1 MISSFFLK
9 LAAREKLGKSYFRT
23 VLGAAVQ
30 YIPQYLVSLA
40 VAVLVLGNPII
51 GGAAG
56 RIVTAVA
63 GVLVFDIF
71 GVGFMRSLL
80 EIKPKESG
88 GYNINLVLSGYRQ
101 NFGNTLKIVFFKRLY
116 LFFYSLLVMLP
127 IVIFG
132 IAIGFMADNPAVA
145 KLISM
150 VTEFASSPTAA
161 MVESI
166 AVHMAENCMFVVYM
180 LFGVYVLMLAAMIP
194 YVRKIYEYAAIPMI
208 LAENSDISKKEAFAQ
223 TRKIMVGY
231 RMRYFA
237 LQLSFM
243 GIMILAWVVS
253 AIFPAE
259 IGYYIAWSFILP
271 YMNMTLLQ
279 FYSERRRVLDG
290 VDEQTEEKHTE
301 ERND

>member
-30 YIPQYLVSLA
+30 YVPQYLVSLA
-40 VAVLVLGNPII
+40 VSVLILGNPII

-56 RIVTAVA
+56 RIITAVA

-80 EIKPKESG
+80 DIKPKESG
-88 GYNINLVLSGYRQ
+88 GYNINLVLSGYQQ

-150 VTEFASSPTAA
+150 VTELASSPTAA
-161 MVESI
+161 MVESV
-166 AVHMAENCMFVVYM
+166 AVYMAENCMFVVYM
-180 LFGVYVLMLAAMIP
+180 LFGVYAMMLAAMIP

-208 LAENSDISKKEAFAQ
+208 LAENSDISKKEAFEQ
-223 TRKIMVGY
+223 TREIMNGY
-231 RMRYFA
+231 RMKYFA
-237 LQLSFM
+237 LQLSFL
-243 GIMILAWVVS
+243 GIMILAWIVS

-279 FYSERRRVLDG
+279 FYTERRRVLDG
-290 VDEQTEEKHTE
+290 VGEQTEEKYTE